1 MVGKISPTK
10 EGVRKETSLSKILQS
25 QQSTVRFAAEL
36 GYEVTLVKDAIV
48 SFAQAEA
55 DASLQFNM
63 PVYANAIVRIDEIVA
78 KLAGFVKFKASPT
91 AAKYRRWR
99 NSMVASS

>member
-10 EGVRKETSLSKILQS
+10 EGVRKETSRSKILQS

-36 GYEVTLVKDAIV
+36 GYEVTLVKDAIA
-48 SFAQAEA
+48 SFAQAEV

-63 PVYANAIVRIDEIVA
+63 PA
-78 KLAGFVKFKASPT
+78 
-91 AAKYRRWR
+91 
-99 NSMVASS
+99 